1 MGQDLSA
8 CRPRHDYDARHAAS
22 ACSCGTLSVRVR
34 AGLRDRTTRPR
45 SSARAAREVV
55 ERYGGDRIDDRFRGD
70 AQVLPIRILTRAIR
84 RRLYQCETYC
94 TLILGILGCLRA
106 LSPEPQPGE
115 NIHVN
120 IEVLVA
126 EVMMLGAT
134 TQLSLSLLRSLVPGT
149 GGFGSAFSTSRPPGG
164 R

>member
-1 MGQDLSA
+1 MSTTARLRCSA
-8 CRPRHDYDARHAAS
+8 CGQRLLVRHAVGPRPCRPPRPNNEA
-22 ACSCGTLSVRVR
+22 ALKR
-34 AGLRDRTTRPR
+34 A
-45 SSARAAREVV
+45 AAREVV
-55 ERYGGDRIDDRFRGD
+55 EHYGGDRIDDRFRGD

-149 GGFGSAFSTSRPPGG
+149 GRF
-164 R
+164 

>member
-1 MGQDLSA
+1 MSTTARLRCSA
-8 CRPRHDYDARHAAS
+8 CGQRLLVRHAVGPRPCRPPRPNNEA
-22 ACSCGTLSVRVR
+22 ALKR
-34 AGLRDRTTRPR
+34 A
-45 SSARAAREVV
+45 AAREVV

-120 IEVLVA
+120 IEVLVV

-149 GGFGSAFSTSRPPGG
+149 GGF
-164 R
+164 